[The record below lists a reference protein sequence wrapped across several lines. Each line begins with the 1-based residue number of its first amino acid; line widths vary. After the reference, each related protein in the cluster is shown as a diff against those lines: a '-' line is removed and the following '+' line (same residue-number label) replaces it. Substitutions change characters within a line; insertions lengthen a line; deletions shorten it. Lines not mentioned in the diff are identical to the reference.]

1 MDFQNRK
8 RDLTEVFNH
17 NYNANHDY
25 NNIKQNI
32 NNQNDFMRKMYNMPE
47 KQSAEIKRE
56 VKSTREE
63 TIQRLNGKMNSLN
76 NINRLNK

>member
-8 RDLTEVFNH
+8 RDLTEVFNQT
-17 NYNANHDY
+17 YKANHNY